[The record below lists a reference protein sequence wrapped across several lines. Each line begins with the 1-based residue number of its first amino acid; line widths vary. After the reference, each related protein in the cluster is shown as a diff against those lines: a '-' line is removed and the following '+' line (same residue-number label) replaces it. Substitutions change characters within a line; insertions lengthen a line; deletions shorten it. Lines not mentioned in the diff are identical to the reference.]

1 MCCRSGPACGAR
13 GTMPTSGRPL
23 KYSNLSTGHLLAAG
37 ADCTPGYAMIQDMP
51 GKVIPFPVR
60 PAPVARDEDAL
71 VEVHRCDQREAL
83 IVKGLF
89 ESEGIPVIVRSRI
102 AHSVHPFTVGA
113 QGEVTLL
120 VPRADADRSRRLLS
134 G

>member
-1 MCCRSGPACGAR
+1 
-13 GTMPTSGRPL
+13 
-23 KYSNLSTGHLLAAG
+23 
-37 ADCTPGYAMIQDMP
+37 MIQDMP
-51 GKVIPFPVR
+51 GKVIPFPIR
-60 PAPVARDEDAL
+60 PAPVAGEQGAL

-113 QGEVTLL
+113 QGEVTLF
-120 VPRADADRSRRLLS
+120 VPRADADSSRRLLAV
-134 G
+134 